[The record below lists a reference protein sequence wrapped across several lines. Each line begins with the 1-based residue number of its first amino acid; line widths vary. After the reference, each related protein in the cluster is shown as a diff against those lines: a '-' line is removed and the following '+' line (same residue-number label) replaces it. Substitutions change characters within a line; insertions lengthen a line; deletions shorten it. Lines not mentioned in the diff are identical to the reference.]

1 MDQFM
6 IRNRHW
12 YVDNRFFGL
21 AHIILWVGLI
31 CCSTP
36 AQQQPPSQP
45 PQPRPDAKAELEKY
59 REHRREMDARE
70 NDLKIAEKGAKEIDS
85 NKESLTMRRL
95 QDNFVRLQR
104 VSSELTQTV
113 KNDSTLDYSRVK
125 DAAIE
130 ISKCA
135 QRLKSDLVFPEFKSK
150 KEKRDDSDDT
160 DLKASSLRLEQL
172 VKEFVSNTFLTK
184 GVRDDEL
191 GIKASRDLD
200 QIIELSG
207 SIKKHSEKLSK
218 LGLKH

>member
-1 MDQFM
+1 
-6 IRNRHW
+6 
-12 YVDNRFFGL
+12 
-21 AHIILWVGLI
+21 
-31 CCSTP
+31 
-36 AQQQPPSQP
+36 
-45 PQPRPDAKAELEKY
+45 
-59 REHRREMDARE
+59 MDARE

-85 NKESLTMRRL
+85 NKESLALRRL
-95 QDNFVRLQR
+95 QDSFVRLQK
-104 VSSELTQTV
+104 VSGELTQTV

-160 DLKASSLRLEQL
+160 DLNASAQRLEQL
-172 VKEFVSNTFLTK
+172 VKEFVSNPFLTK

-191 GIKASRDLD
+191 GIKASRNLD